1 VECDVER
8 NKLNKCNF
16 ACITL
21 KQDKMQ
27 IEILTKND
35 LNQFKTE
42 LLEELKVIISKAKP
56 NATPQKEWLK
66 SYEVRKL
73 LNISPGTLQ
82 TMRVNGIISYSKV
95 GGIFYHSYADI
106 CKLLEGKK

>member
-1 VECDVER
+1 MERDVER
-8 NKLNKCNF
+8 NKLKHCNF
-16 ACITL
+16 AYITL

-42 LLEELKVIISKAKP
+42 LLEELKVMISKTKP
-56 NATPQKEWLK
+56 AANQQKEWLK

-82 TMRVNGIISYSKV
+82 TMRVNGIITFSKV

-106 CKLLEGKK
+106 CKVLEGKK

>member
-1 VECDVER
+1 MERNVER
-8 NKLNKCNF
+8 NKLKHCNF

-42 LLEELKVIISKAKP
+42 LLEELKVMISKTKP
-56 NATPQKEWLK
+56 AANQQKEWLK

-82 TMRVNGIISYSKV
+82 TMRVNGIITFSKV

-106 CKLLEGKK
+106 CKVLEGKK

>member
-1 VECDVER
+1 MECDVER
-8 NKLNKCNF
+8 NKLNYCNF
-16 ACITL
+16 VRITL

-56 NATPQKEWLK
+56 TANQQKEWLK

-82 TMRVNGIISYSKV
+82 SMRVNGIISYTKV
-95 GGIFYHSYADI
+95 GGIFFHSYADI
-106 CKLLEGKK
+106 CNVLEGKK

>member
-1 VECDVER
+1 
-8 NKLNKCNF
+8 
-16 ACITL
+16 
-21 KQDKMQ
+21 MQ

-42 LLEELKVIISKAKP
+42 LIEELKVMISKTKP
-56 NATPQKEWLK
+56 AANQQKEWLK

-82 TMRVNGIISYSKV
+82 TMRVNGIITYSKV

-106 CKLLEGKK
+106 CKVLEGKK

>member
-1 VECDVER
+1 MER
-8 NKLNKCNF
+8 NKLKHCNF

-42 LLEELKVIISKAKP
+42 LLEELKVMISKTKP
-56 NATPQKEWLK
+56 AANQQKEWLK

-82 TMRVNGIISYSKV
+82 TMRVNGIITFSKV

-106 CKLLEGKK
+106 CKVLEGKK

>member
-1 VECDVER
+1 
-8 NKLNKCNF
+8 
-16 ACITL
+16 
-21 KQDKMQ
+21 MQ

-35 LNQFKTE
+35 LNQFKSE
-42 LLEELKVIISKAKP
+42 LLVELKSIINNAKP
-56 NATPQKEWLK
+56 NSNSNLQKEWLK

-82 TMRVNGIISYSKV
+82 TMRVNGIITYSKV

>member
-1 VECDVER
+1 MERDVER
-8 NKLNKCNF
+8 NKLKHCNF

-42 LLEELKVIISKAKP
+42 LIEELKVMISKTKP
-56 NATPQKEWLK
+56 AANQQKEWLK

-82 TMRVNGIISYSKV
+82 TMRVNGIITFSKV

-106 CKLLEGKK
+106 CKVLEGKK

>member
-1 VECDVER
+1 
-8 NKLNKCNF
+8 
-16 ACITL
+16 
-21 KQDKMQ
+21 MQ

-35 LNQFKTE
+35 LNQFKAE
-42 LLEELKVIISKAKP
+42 LLVELKSIINNVKP
-56 NATPQKEWLK
+56 NSNLQKEWLK

-82 TMRVNGIISYSKV
+82 TMRVNGIITYSKV

>member
-1 VECDVER
+1 VERDVVR
-8 NKLNKCNF
+8 NKLKHCNF

-42 LLEELKVIISKAKP
+42 LLEELKVMISKTKP
-56 NATPQKEWLK
+56 AANQQKEWLK

-82 TMRVNGIISYSKV
+82 TMRVNGIITFSKV

-106 CKLLEGKK
+106 CKVLEGKK

>member
-1 VECDVER
+1 MESDVER
-8 NKLNKCNF
+8 NKLNYCNF

-21 KQDKMQ
+21 KLDKMQ
-27 IEILTKND
+27 VEILTKND

-42 LLEELKVIISKAKP
+42 LLEELKVMISKTKP
-56 NATPQKEWLK
+56 AANQQKEWLK

-82 TMRVNGIISYSKV
+82 SMRVNGIITFSKV

-106 CKLLEGKK
+106 CKVLEGKK

>member
-1 VECDVER
+1 VERDVER
-8 NKLNKCNF
+8 NKLKHSNF

-42 LLEELKVIISKAKP
+42 LLEELKVMISKTKP
-56 NATPQKEWLK
+56 AANQQKEWLK

-82 TMRVNGIISYSKV
+82 TMRVNGIITFSKV

-106 CKLLEGKK
+106 CKVLEGKK

>member
-1 VECDVER
+1 MERDVER
-8 NKLNKCNF
+8 NKLKHCNF
-16 ACITL
+16 ACVTL

-42 LLEELKVIISKAKP
+42 LLEELKVMISKTKP
-56 NATPQKEWLK
+56 AANQQKEWLK

-82 TMRVNGIISYSKV
+82 TMRVNGIITFSKV

-106 CKLLEGKK
+106 CKVLEGKK